1 MMRQITVDY
10 TKPTP
15 CGMKNAGR
23 IGEHNA
29 TELIIIP
36 PAFLSANEKVFNYI
50 IAFAVEC
57 KVIHSEPIAKTD
69 ELKIPL
75 WEQLTQSEILTVQLE
90 GYDSAGAFIGKSEPV
105 RLRFLHSVCG
115 EDVPAD
121 TDNHDFM
128 SDYLKS
134 RHFHSNKD
142 VLDNFAQDESGNPL
156 YNGKAIGG
164 GSGLTDEQATDLEA
178 NTKARH
184 THSNKEYV
192 LDKFS
197 INENSE
203 LLFDGQPIKAEGVVE
218 NANPYA
224 TMAQTVALLLENA
237 LTEMSTLTAVSIE
250 APAEASLETSRFAN
264 SLYDLSIGGVTIYAP
279 SEDGI
284 LTYTDPASFEPV
296 ELKVEVGG
304 IYEFYIDLDLYE
316 TRQNSYTGSGV
327 LEFFKSKILAD
338 CVTEAE
344 VESKIQKAIKD
355 GNYVSEYDLV
365 NYRHISQSVP
375 ADEVSYSNPILED
388 KSGTIK
394 GALDEAVDYVTTAI
408 PAIQEAVDGKQE
420 KGDFVTNEQL
430 NEKLLSVSGL
440 SVEVVDSLPEE
451 NINTSTIY
459 LVPSSVNVIKSSL
472 DMFEEDVYNGKGYA
486 ENTIYV
492 PAFGEDTEKDGVCIT
507 GFIPI
512 VGGDAFTLKN
522 IEYNRDNADCK
533 VYILA
538 YAGATPVIP
547 TADELTTSY
556 KAKWDSEGNL
566 ISFKL
571 PSNIGS
577 NKYLRIQASYI
588 GDDSSIVVNETED
601 NVYAEYIYVNDKWEC
616 VGSAKNGADGYTP
629 VKGVD
634 YFTEAEKSEIIEEVT
649 ASIDVSSDSANAIPD
664 YWQSALDE
672 GVEAINTALMTAGY
686 NKSAF
691 LFYSDVHWNYGSQ
704 MSPKLLKY
712 LYQHTGMTKTNFGG
726 DIVNDEATDYDGM
739 EYLWDW
745 RNQLKDLPNHHSV
758 VGNHDDGNSTNNLFS
773 EQYVYGYLLAAEE
786 TPEVVRGAEGMYYY
800 IDHSPEKTRYLYL
813 DTAYKG
819 ATDKQQ
825 AFVKEALLSTPE
837 GWHIVAVSHIWHD
850 TIYSGANREVGD
862 LNANASV
869 FLAMFDNYNSRI
881 GDYADCGG
889 WVEFCVGGHTH
900 LDHDS
905 TSGTGIPIILV
916 ATDSQH
922 TGGATS
928 FTYET
933 DTEASVNGIIA
944 DYDNHKIYVVRIGR
958 GESRTIDVTNYVVTY
973 TNVLPTSIDTDG
985 SVYNGVG
992 YKANVRWSTSSNAE
1006 STYEGAYLSGYI
1018 SAPAGDIVRLKNIT
1032 MSNTDTT
1039 NKLCCIYFCPEL
1051 GDMSNS
1057 LQNAST
1063 IGQFASPV
1071 WDDNGNLI
1079 QFTSTAETKYIRL
1092 QAAYIGPD
1100 SVVTINEPLE

>member
-1 MMRQITVDY
+1 MRQITIDFDKLTIQGLIDNKY
-10 TKPTP
+10 
-15 CGMKNAGR
+15 AGYL
-23 IGEHNA
+23 GEHKS
-29 TELIIIP
+29 TEVVIIK
-36 PAFLSANEKVFNYI
+36 PADLVGASYSV
-50 IAFAVEC
+50 AFQTNGEVY
-57 KVIHSEPIAKTD
+57 HSEFFADGEEIRVAVWQ
-69 ELKIPL
+69 E
-75 WEQLTQSEILTVQLE
+75 LTQDNTLYVQLE
-90 GYDSAGAFIGKSEPV
+90 AYDKSGDYLGKSNV
-105 RLRFLHSVCG
+105 AKLNLGGSVHG
-115 EDVPAD
+115 VDVVADADNPDVYAEISLNTMFRETLEDNVD
-121 TDNHDFM
+121 T
-128 SDYLKS
+128 
-134 RHFHSNKD
+134 
-142 VLDNFAQDESGNPL
+142 LDKLTTSE
-156 YNGKAIGG
+156 NGKLLFNGKPIEGSTDSSGG
-164 GSGLTDEQATDLEA
+164 GLTEEQTADLA
-178 NTKARH
+178 LNTEFRKILEDNADA
-184 THSNKEYV
+184 
-192 LDKFS
+192 LDKLTLA
-197 INENSE
+197 ENGE

-224 TMAQTVALLLENA
+224 TMAQTIALLLESSEIYVSVESPA
-237 LTEMSTLTAVSIE
+237 VAST
-250 APAEASLETSRFAN
+250 ETSLFAN
-264 SLYDLSIGGVTIYAP
+264 FMLDIVSGSTVLYAP
-279 SEDGI
+279 PENGE
-284 LTYTDPASFEPV
+284 LTYTDVVNYEPV
-296 ELKVEVGG
+296 TISVAAGG
-304 IYEFYIDLDLYE
+304 IYEFYLDMDIYE
-316 TRQNSYTGSGV
+316 VKVNSYVGV
-327 LEFFKSKILAD
+327 GILNFFKSKLLTEY
-338 CVTEAE
+338 VTEKE
-344 VESKIQKAIKD
+344 IDNKIHHA
-355 GNYVSEYDLV
+355 
-365 NYRHISQSVP
+365 
-375 ADEVSYSNPILED
+375 LE
-388 KSGTIK
+388 
-394 GALDEAVDYVTTAI
+394 E
-408 PAIQEAVDGKQE
+408 
-420 KGDFVTNEQL
+420 GDFVTNEQL
-430 NEKLLSVSGL
+430 NEKLLSISGL
-440 SVEVVDSLPEE
+440 SVEVVDDLPEE
-451 NINTSTIY
+451 NINISTIY
-459 LVPSSVNVIKSSL
+459 LISSSVNAIKTSL
-472 DMFEEDVYNGKGYA
+472 DMFGEDVYNGKGYA

-492 PAFGEDTEKDGVCIT
+492 PAFGEDTEKDGVFIT

-512 VGGDAFTLKN
+512 VGGDTFTLKN

-538 YAGATPVIP
+538 YAGATPVTP

-556 KAKWDSEGNL
+556 EAKWDSEGNL

-588 GDDSSIVVNETED
+588 GDDSSVVVNETED
-601 NVYAEYIYVNDKWEC
+601 NVYAEYIYVNDKWER
-616 VGSAKNGADGYTP
+616 VGSAKNGANGHTP

-634 YFTEAEKSEIIEEVT
+634 YFTEADKSEIIEEVT
-649 ASIDVSSDSANAIPD
+649 ASIDVNSDSANAIPD

-739 EYLWDW
+739 EYLWEW

-786 TPEVVRGAEGMYYY
+786 TPEIVRGAEGMYYY

-819 ATDKQQ
+819 ATDKQH

-889 WVEFCVGGHTH
+889 WVEFCIGGHTH

-905 TSGTGIPIILV
+905 TSSTGIPIILV

-922 TGGATS
+922 TGGGTS
-928 FTYET
+928 FTYGT

-1032 MSNTDTT
+1032 MSNKDTT
-1039 NKLCCIYFCPEL
+1039 NKLCCIYFCPSL
-1051 GDMSNS
+1051 GDMSNC

-1063 IGQFASPV
+1063 IGQWASPV
-1071 WDDNGNLI
+1071 WDDDGNLK
-1079 QFTSTAETKYIRL
+1079 QFTSTTATKYIRL